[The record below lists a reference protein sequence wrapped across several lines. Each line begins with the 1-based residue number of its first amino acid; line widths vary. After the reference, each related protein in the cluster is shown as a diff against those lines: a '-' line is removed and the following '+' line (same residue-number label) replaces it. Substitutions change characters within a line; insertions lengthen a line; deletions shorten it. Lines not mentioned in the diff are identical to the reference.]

1 MKNRTNRHWIA
12 FIFLVLLSGLILSG
26 CGGGQPKTEEPAR
39 APDEHTAL
47 YLGTWTAD
55 VIQMKTKNEKE
66 FHDLKQ
72 PFSLRLDSSMA
83 GELTIGE
90 TTQKI
95 TWELAAS
102 PSTPERAL
110 VTLTETFPLAG
121 LVCDPQNF
129 YAQITETDGSL
140 SIDFTWSSKTE
151 HGVNISIKTTL
162 QKQ

>member
-66 FHDLKQ
+66 
-72 PFSLRLDSSMA
+72 R
-83 GELTIGE
+83 
-90 TTQKI
+90 
-95 TWELAAS
+95 
-102 PSTPERAL
+102 
-110 VTLTETFPLAG
+110 TFFYIHSQIDDCTFFVLICMFLSVPLCF
-121 LVCDPQNF
+121 L
-129 YAQITETDGSL
+129 
-140 SIDFTWSSKTE
+140 
-151 HGVNISIKTTL
+151 
-162 QKQ
+162 